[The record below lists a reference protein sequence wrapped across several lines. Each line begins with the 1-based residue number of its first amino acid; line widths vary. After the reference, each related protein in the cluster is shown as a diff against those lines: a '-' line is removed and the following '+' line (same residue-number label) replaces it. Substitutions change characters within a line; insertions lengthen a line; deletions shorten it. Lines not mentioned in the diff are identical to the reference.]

1 VYSRTPVQ
9 LDPLAARRCAG
20 QVGNERA
27 LADVLHMQTTHHLSY
42 AELEEGAY
50 RAFGMP
56 ADAAERNGYGVRRE
70 LATLCLV
77 SALS

>member
-1 VYSRTPVQ
+1 
-9 LDPLAARRCAG
+9 
-20 QVGNERA
+20 
-27 LADVLHMQTTHHLSY
+27 MQTTHHLSY